1 MQRRVGFAYLLI
13 ASCVASYAHA
23 QNGHPTLRPSVGMS
37 FSYVY
42 DFNDPRDDLA
52 QRNRRSYANVRGGAE
67 TIDMDLFQLALH
79 GERGRLGYGAK
90 LDLGELALRVGDSD
104 DGEVALQEAWLSY
117 DLGSFALT
125 AGRFA
130 TPLGYEVIE
139 PWGNAHISRS
149 RTWAWIMPVSHDGID
164 VSTTV
169 GGIDLSVGAI
179 NSAYVSDPAGNDYN
193 QEPGVVGSMAFALGG
208 VAITGGALYSD
219 DFNFLNGLG
228 SSDQII
234 SNLMLVVP
242 LRSVS
247 AAVEGTW
254 QHDFDEGRDF
264 WNVVGYAGTAVRFL
278 GLDVRAEYGRTD
290 LPGPNLL
297 VSERDDVYFWA
308 ITTTASFAVS
318 DEVDFRI
325 EYRHDDSETDYFA
338 KDDQDFGS
346 HHLDVA
352 LAQLVMT
359 PSP

>member
-1 MQRRVGFAYLLI
+1 MQRKVGLAYLLI
-13 ASCVASYAHA
+13 ASCVASHAHA
-23 QNGHPTLRPSVGMS
+23 QNRLRTFHPSVGMS

-42 DFNDPRDDLA
+42 DFNEPRDDLA
-52 QRNRRSYANVRGGAE
+52 QFNRRSYANVRGGDE
-67 TIDMDLFQLALH
+67 TIDVDLFQLALH
-79 GERGRLGYGAK
+79 GERDRVGYGVK
-90 LDLGELALRVGDSD
+90 IDLGELALRVGDAD
-104 DGEVALQEAWLSY
+104 DGEVALQEAWLAY

-164 VSTTV
+164 VSTTL
-169 GGIDLSVGAI
+169 GGVDVSVGAI
-179 NSAYVSDPAGNDYN
+179 NSAYVSDPAANDYN
-193 QEPGVVGSMAFALGG
+193 QEPGVVGSLAFSLGD
-208 VAITGGALYSD
+208 VAITGSALYSD

-228 SSDQII
+228 SSDQMI
-234 SNLMLVVP
+234 SNLILAVP
-242 LRSVS
+242 LGSVS

-254 QHDFDEGRDF
+254 QHDFDEDRDF
-264 WNVVGYAGTAVRFL
+264 WNVVAYGGTAVRFL

-290 LPGPNLL
+290 LPSPNLL
-297 VSERDDVYFWA
+297 ISERDDVYFWT
-308 ITTTASFAVS
+308 ITTTASFALT

-346 HHLDVA
+346 HHLNVA